1 MVPAVPSSCVIGV
14 DLGGTKLLA
23 GAIEVSGHVR
33 RREFRIAPVTDDP
46 DAVLGFVSGTIEQL
60 IADVI
65 ADGGSVSG
73 VGVGIPSLIDQAR
86 GIAVSTVHQ
95 PLDGIPVRA
104 ILQERLQLPVTLDN
118 DANCAMLAEW
128 RIGGAVGCDDAV
140 LLTVG
145 TGIGSGVVAAGRL
158 LRGATGAATEL
169 GHMVIDFDGPPCQGA
184 CRNRGC
190 LEALASGSALGREGA
205 RMAALHPGTELARL
219 VAAGESI
226 RGEQVLAAA
235 RRADPGAITALAR
248 VGRVLGVG
256 IANAMNIF
264 NPEVVLIGGGVSAAG
279 ELLVG
284 TARAEA
290 QMRARPP
297 ACDAR
302 VEVARLGADAGM
314 IGAGLLAWDALHGQ
328 GVRSVGI
335 PVQPE

>member
-1 MVPAVPSSCVIGV
+1 MVPSVPSSCVIGV

-33 RREFRIAPVTDDP
+33 RRDYRIAPVTEDP
-46 DAVLGFVSGTIEQL
+46 DAVLGFVATAIEQL
-60 IADVI
+60 IADAT
-65 ADGGSVSG
+65 ADGAEVSA
-73 VGVGIPSLIDQAR
+73 VGIGIPSLVDQAR

-95 PLDGIPVRA
+95 PLDGVPVRA
-104 ILQERLQLPVTLDN
+104 ILQERLQRPVTLDN

-128 RIGGAVGCDDAV
+128 RLGSAVGADDAV
-140 LLTVG
+140 LLTIG

-158 LRGATGAATEL
+158 LRGTTGAATEL
-169 GHMVIDFDGPPCQGA
+169 GHMVIDFDGPRCQGN
-184 CRNRGC
+184 CRSRGC

-205 RMAALHPGTELARL
+205 RMAALHPGTELARM
-219 VAAGESI
+219 VAAGEPI
-226 RGEQVLAAA
+226 RGEHVLTAA
-235 RRADPGAITALAR
+235 RRADPGAMTALAR
-248 VGRVLGVG
+248 IGRVLGVG

-284 TARAEA
+284 PAREEA
-290 QMRARPP
+290 RSRARPP

-314 IGAGLLAWDALHGQ
+314 IGAGLLAWDALHGH
-328 GVRSVGI
+328 GADVEV
-335 PVQPE
+335 VT

>member
-1 MVPAVPSSCVIGV
+1 MVPSVPSSCVIGV

-33 RREFRIAPVTDDP
+33 RREYRIAPVTEDP
-46 DAVLGFVSGTIEQL
+46 DAVLAFLATGIEQL
-60 IADVI
+60 VADAT
-65 ADGGSVSG
+65 ADGTAVSA
-73 VGVGIPSLIDQAR
+73 VGIGIPSLVDQAR

-95 PLDGIPVRA
+95 PLDGVPVRA

-128 RIGGAVGCDDAV
+128 RIGGAVGSDDAV
-140 LLTVG
+140 LLTIG
-145 TGIGSGVVAAGRL
+145 TGIGSGVVASGRL

-169 GHMVIDFDGPPCQGA
+169 GHMVVDLDGPPCQGN

-190 LEALASGSALGREGA
+190 LEVLASGSALGREGA
-205 RMAALHPGTELARL
+205 RMAALHPGTELSRL
-219 VAAGESI
+219 VAAGEPI
-226 RGEQVLAAA
+226 RGEHVLAAA
-235 RRADPGAITALAR
+235 RRSDPGAMTAL
-248 VGRVLGVG
+248 GRIGRILGVG

-284 TARAEA
+284 PAREEA
-290 QMRARPP
+290 RVRARPP

-302 VEVARLGADAGM
+302 VEIARLGADAGM
-314 IGAGLLAWDALHGQ
+314 IGAGLLAWDALHGH
-328 GVRSVGI
+328 GAEVEV
-335 PVQPE
+335 PA

>member
-1 MVPAVPSSCVIGV
+1 MVPLVPSSCVIGV

-23 GAIEVSGHVR
+23 GAIELGGHVR
-33 RREFRIAPVTDDP
+33 SREFRIAPVTEDP
-46 DAVLGFVSGTIEQL
+46 AAVIDFLATSIEQL
-60 IADVI
+60 IGAVTD
-65 ADGGSVSG
+65 DGGEVAG

-95 PLDGIPVRA
+95 PLDGVPVRA

-256 IANAMNIF
+256 ISNAMNIF

-314 IGAGLLAWDALHGQ
+314 IGAGVLAWDALHGQ

>member
-1 MVPAVPSSCVIGV
+1 MVPPVPSSCVIGV

-23 GAIEVSGHVR
+23 GAIELGGHVR
-33 RREFRIAPVTDDP
+33 RREFRIAPQADDP
-46 DAVLGFVSGTIEQL
+46 DAVLGFVVGAIEQL
-60 IADVI
+60 IADVV
-65 ADGGSVSG
+65 ADGGDVPG

-95 PLDGIPVRA
+95 PLDGVPVRA
-104 ILQERLQLPVTLDN
+104 ILEERLQRPVTLDN

-128 RIGGAVGCDDAV
+128 RIGGAIGCDDAV

-169 GHMVIDFDGPPCQGA
+169 GHMVIDFDGPACQGA

-190 LEALASGSALGREGA
+190 LEALASGSALAREGA
-205 RMAALHPGTELARL
+205 RMAALHPGTELARM
-219 VAAGESI
+219 VADGETI
-226 RGEQVLAAA
+226 RGEHVLTAA

-302 VEVARLGADAGM
+302 VEVAQLGADAGM
-314 IGAGLLAWDALHGQ
+314 IGAGLLAWDALHGRVA
-328 GVRSVGI
+328 GTDGI
-335 PVQPE
+335 PI